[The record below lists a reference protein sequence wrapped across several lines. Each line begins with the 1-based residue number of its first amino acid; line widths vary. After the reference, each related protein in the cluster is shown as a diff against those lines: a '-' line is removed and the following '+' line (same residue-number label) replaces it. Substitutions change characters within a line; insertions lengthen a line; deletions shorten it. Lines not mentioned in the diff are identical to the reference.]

1 MVSVYFLPFNF
12 IYYSKFF
19 FHFGHSLQY
28 FFAMFRHNQNS
39 AVKIGIVASMF
50 ITFVKPYMY
59 HKVVVV

>member
-12 IYYSKFF
+12 IYYSKLF

-50 ITFVKPYMY
+50 ITLEFNL
-59 HKVVVV
+59 